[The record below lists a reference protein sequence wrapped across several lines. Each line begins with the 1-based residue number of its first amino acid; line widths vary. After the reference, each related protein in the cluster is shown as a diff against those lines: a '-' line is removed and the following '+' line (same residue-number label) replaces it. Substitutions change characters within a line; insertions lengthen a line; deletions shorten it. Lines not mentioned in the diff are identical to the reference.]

1 METLYKKLNRLENL
15 LDTYYDKH
23 GAIYKTLMDN
33 YNKEDYILGSK
44 EDCILQEKFEQYNDI
59 IKLAQV
65 EIYDL
70 EKEIKILEK
79 AYEEVRI

>member
-23 GAIYKTLMDN
+23 GSIYKTLMDN

>member
-23 GAIYKTLMDN
+23 GSIYKTLMDN

-70 EKEIKILEK
+70 EKEIRKSIRGSEDIK
-79 AYEEVRI
+79 